1 MTDDESPLDG
11 YRQRA
16 QLLAELGRHDEATE
30 ELGFALALAPTDPA
44 ALTLLARLHLAAG
57 RPGEAVAAAD
67 AAIAPPRPDTPP
79 PPGPP
84 HPPGP
89 PGPAVSSASPVPPD
103 PAAPPGPADRSD
115 GPAPAGPTGSWAA
128 PGQAGPP
135 TSPDPSGPSPDR
147 PAPPPGSDQPGTP
160 SFPGPAGA
168 PAPAGPS
175 GGSGPPGAAGARV
188 PTAALVVRA
197 IALADLGEYAES
209 ARTADRILA
218 AGPGDAYAQ
227 RSAAAIL
234 AEARNGQPALNAAWR
249 GVELAPDEPQAHLVL
264 ALVAG
269 RLELFDLAERAYR
282 EALRLDPELAEAR
295 HDPGVLRLE
304 RRRWVLAL
312 EQVAAL
318 APVQPARAEKLPL
331 WAGLRRLVLIGSGW
345 SLVASLL
352 LAFLAVGG
360 AGASRVVA
368 VLAAAGGALLA
379 WRLSRQVPELGRVVL
394 PALRREDRALAF
406 AVYAVPAGP
415 ALLLLFALVGSPWP
429 LVLAIAVA
437 VPATLVAAT
446 RAGVA

>member
-67 AAIAPPRPDTPP
+67 AAIAPPRPDPP
-79 PPGPP
+79 QLSGPP
-84 HPPGP
+84 HPP
-89 PGPAVSSASPVPPD
+89 
-103 PAAPPGPADRSD
+103 APPGPVAPPGPGGSSRPADPS
-115 GPAPAGPTGSWAA
+115 GAPAPAGPAGGWAA
-128 PGQAGPP
+128 PGQPGPP
-135 TSPDPSGPSPDR
+135 TSPDPSGSSPDR
-147 PAPPPGSDQPGTP
+147 PTPPVGSDRPGTP
-160 SFPGPAGA
+160 AFSGPAGVPGA
-168 PAPAGPS
+168 PTPAGPA
-175 GGSGPPGAAGARV
+175 GGAGASGAAGARV

-352 LAFLAVGG
+352 LAFLAAGG

-379 WRLSRQVPELGRVVL
+379 WRLSRRVPELGRVVL

-429 LVLAIAVA
+429 LVLAIALA

-446 RAGVA
+446 RAGVS

>member
-1 MTDDESPLDG
+1 MTDDELPLDG

-67 AAIAPPRPDTPP
+67 AAIAPPRPDPP
-79 PPGPP
+79 QLSGPP
-84 HPPGP
+84 HPPAP
-89 PGPAVSSASPVPPD
+89 PGRG
-103 PAAPPGPADRSD
+103 APPGPGGSSRPADPS
-115 GPAPAGPTGSWAA
+115 GAPAPAGPAGGWAA
-128 PGQAGPP
+128 PGQPGPP
-135 TSPDPSGPSPDR
+135 TSPDPSGSSPDR
-147 PAPPPGSDQPGTP
+147 PTPPVGSDRPGTP
-160 SFPGPAGA
+160 AFSGPAGG
-168 PAPAGPS
+168 AGAS
-175 GGSGPPGAAGARV
+175 GAAGARV

-352 LAFLAVGG
+352 LAFLAAGG

-379 WRLSRQVPELGRVVL
+379 WRLSRRVPELGRVVL
-394 PALRREDRALAF
+394 PALRREDRALAL

-429 LVLAIAVA
+429 LVLAIALA

-446 RAGVA
+446 RAGVS

>member
-1 MTDDESPLDG
+1 M
-11 YRQRA
+11 
-16 QLLAELGRHDEATE
+16 
-30 ELGFALALAPTDPA
+30 PT
-44 ALTLLARLHLAAG
+44 
-57 RPGEAVAAAD
+57 
-67 AAIAPPRPDTPP
+67 
-79 PPGPP
+79 
-84 HPPGP
+84 PPGP
-89 PGPAVSSASPVPPD
+89 PGSPPEWP
-103 PAAPPGPADRSD
+103 APPVDPGRPGTPAFSGPAGVPGASD
-115 GPAPAGPTGSWAA
+115 PS
-128 PGQAGPP
+128 
-135 TSPDPSGPSPDR
+135 DPSGP
-147 PAPPPGSDQPGTP
+147 AGG
-160 SFPGPAGA
+160 AGA
-168 PAPAGPS
+168 AGT
-175 GGSGPPGAAGARV
+175 AGARV

-249 GVELAPDEPQAHLVL
+249 GVELAPEEPQAHLVL

-352 LAFLAVGG
+352 LAFLAAGG
-360 AGASRVVA
+360 AGAGRVVA

-437 VPATLVAAT
+437 VPSTLIAAT
-446 RAGVA
+446 RAGVS

>member
-67 AAIAPPRPDTPP
+67 AAIAPPRPDPP
-79 PPGPP
+79 QLSGPP
-84 HPPGP
+84 HPP
-89 PGPAVSSASPVPPD
+89 VPPESV
-103 PAAPPGPADRSD
+103 APPGPGGSPGPADPS
-115 GPAPAGPTGSWAA
+115 GAPAPAGPAGGWAA
-128 PGQAGPP
+128 PGQPGPP
-135 TSPDPSGPSPDR
+135 TSPDPSGSSPDR
-147 PAPPPGSDQPGTP
+147 PAPPVGSEQPGTP
-160 SFPGPAGA
+160 AFSGPAGVPGA
-168 PAPAGPS
+168 PTPAGPA
-175 GGSGPPGAAGARV
+175 GGAGAPGASGEAGARV

-352 LAFLAVGG
+352 LAFLAAGG

-379 WRLSRQVPELGRVVL
+379 WRLSRRVPELGRVVL

-429 LVLAIAVA
+429 LVLAIALA

-446 RAGVA
+446 RAGVS

>member
-1 MTDDESPLDG
+1 MTDDESTLDG

-16 QLLAELGRHDEATE
+16 QLLAELGRYDEAAE
-30 ELGFALALAPTDPA
+30 ELGFALVLASTDPA

-57 RPGEAVAAAD
+57 RPAEALAAAD
-67 AAIAPPRPDTPP
+67 AATAPLRPDPSGLPGPTGSSGLLGSSGLPDGSGQVAPPGA
-79 PPGPP
+79 PG
-84 HPPGP
+84 
-89 PGPAVSSASPVPPD
+89 SPVPPG
-103 PAAPPGPADRSD
+103 APVPPVPPVVSVPPEVV
-115 GPAPAGPTGSWAA
+115 PAPLAPSGSGL
-128 PGQAGPP
+128 PPEHGDPP
-135 TSPDPSGPSPDR
+135 TS
-147 PAPPPGSDQPGTP
+147 
-160 SFPGPAGA
+160 AGA
-168 PAPAGPS
+168 SPAT
-175 GGSGPPGAAGARV
+175 V

-218 AGPGDAYAQ
+218 AGPTDAYAQ

-282 EALRLDPELAEAR
+282 EALRLDPGLADAR

-318 APVQPARAEKLPL
+318 APVHPTRSEKLPV
-331 WAGLRRLVLIGSGW
+331 WTGLRRLVLVGSGW

-352 LAFLAVGG
+352 LAVLAAGG
-360 AGASRVVA
+360 AGPSRLVA
-368 VLAAAGGALLA
+368 TVAAAGGGLLV
-379 WRLSRQVPELGRVVL
+379 WRLSRRVPELTRVVL
-394 PALRREDRALAF
+394 PALRREDRSLAF

-415 ALLLLFALVGSPWP
+415 ALLLLYALVGTPWP
-429 LVLAIAVA
+429 LVAAIAVA
-437 VPATLVAAT
+437 VAATLTAAT
-446 RAGVA
+446 RAGV

>member
-57 RPGEAVAAAD
+57 RPGEALAAAD
-67 AAIAPPRPDTPP
+67 AAITPPRSGPAQPPTPP
-79 PPGPP
+79 QFLGPPLSDLP
-84 HPPGP
+84 HPP
-89 PGPAVSSASPVPPD
+89 
-103 PAAPPGPADRSD
+103 APPGPATSPESAVPPGSRAGSALPDAPQPPSAPLAAAD
-115 GPAPAGPTGSWAA
+115 SPTASHPPAS
-128 PGQAGPP
+128 PGQ
-135 TSPDPSGPSPDR
+135 
-147 PAPPPGSDQPGTP
+147 PAPPIGSDPTGT
-160 SFPGPAGA
+160 
-168 PAPAGPS
+168 GPS
-175 GGSGPPGAAGARV
+175 GTDSTGAVGPAGAAGARV

-429 LVLAIAVA
+429 LALAIALA
-437 VPATLVAAT
+437 VPSTLIAAT
-446 RAGVA
+446 RAGVS